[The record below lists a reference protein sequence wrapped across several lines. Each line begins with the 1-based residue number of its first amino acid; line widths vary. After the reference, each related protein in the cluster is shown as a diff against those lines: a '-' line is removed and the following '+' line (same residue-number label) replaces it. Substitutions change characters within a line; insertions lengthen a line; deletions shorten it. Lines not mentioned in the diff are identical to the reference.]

1 MCSFFMCVLMMLISA
16 NRLLCHLVNCIVVV
30 LIAIVPDCNIDNL
43 EILQFIDYTKH

>member
-1 MCSFFMCVLMMLISA
+1 MCVLMMLISA

-30 LIAIVPDCNIDNL
+30 LIPIIVSDYKIDNL